1 MTIITTTIE
10 RQEDRIVVKRPG
22 TEGAKHLMALLAVED
37 VHPTQKI
44 VRADWVMEALREVY
58 AMGRSDARL
67 EVSAVL
73 RGLMG
78 Q

>member
-1 MTIITTTIE
+1 MTIVTTTIE

-22 TEGAKHLMALLAVED
+22 TEGAETIFRPGDEVES
-37 VHPTQKI
+37 
-44 VRADWVMEALREVY
+44 ALRRAY
-58 AMGRSDARL
+58 QMGRSDARL